1 MTEVRTTRP
10 AGSVNNNND
19 DYVYKPVSLE
29 LKNKEM
35 FGVAAE
41 GPIDRFFK
49 KIFKANFFSGCD
61 GSTGSNNNHVNNNNN
76 NNHNDA
82 GIDGTVDGGDAG
94 DAVVP
99 TDADASVECVDS
111 TPILSGVPLTVD
123 SYQCT
128 PVDIDYH
135 QATDKL
141 LAVCAYP
148 INRLI
153 TVAPRNNNQV
163 ATLAEFWIGP
173 NQDEQVQPQSLY
185 AFSAYSRELIVVSY
199 QYSVP
204 QHPAYEYG
212 ALRLFDHATGAEL
225 DDQPLAFQF
234 NFGSGTQDVLINN
247 PRGAMMY
254 TATGGDASSRLFVT
268 SEHKN
273 ELGNYVPSL
282 IPGFP
287 LEQIGQA
294 VYFDV
299 TVAPAIAL
307 PDGYRTAGITKLA
320 DEKLVMAVGGVAGA
334 TPAADGKLVI
344 MDPTTGAAFTPITSS
359 IPLGLLPNEQLIGF
373 PELAKLGDNNFI
385 MVATDGVEPHPQQRV
400 LVVHTEA
407 NGTSS
412 IHDIDLTQVA
422 NGAVTD
428 IVVDASQS
436 RVFLIEKGN
445 GAQEPGKVITINVDQ
460 ATGAATVAG
469 STVAGINPSKA
480 ELDTG
485 ATSPVLYVYVEQ
497 RVDCKAVMAQ
507 DTGPQ
512 LVVIDPAKI
521 QP

>member
-1 MTEVRTTRP
+1 MTNISAKNP

-19 DYVYKPVSLE
+19 DYAYKPISIEPKKE
-29 LKNKEM
+29 L

-41 GPIDRFFK
+41 GPVDKFFK
-49 KIFKANFFSGCD
+49 TLGKMFILSGCGDDD
-61 GSTGSNNNHVNNNNN
+61 GGGNNSHVNNNNN

-82 GIDGTVDGGDAG
+82 GIDGAVDSG

-111 TPILSGVPLTVD
+111 SPILSGVPLTVD

-135 QATDKL
+135 AATDKL

-185 AFSAYSRELIVVSY
+185 AFSAYSRDLIAVPY

-204 QHPAYEYG
+204 QHPTYEYG
-212 ALRLFDHATGAEL
+212 AIRLFDHATGAEL

-234 NFGSGTQDVLINN
+234 NFGSGVQDVLINN
-247 PRGAMMY
+247 PRGAMFY
-254 TATGGDASSRLFVT
+254 ASANGVANSRLFVT

-273 ELGNYVPSL
+273 ELGSYVPSL

-287 LEQIGQA
+287 FEQIGQA

-299 TVAPAIAL
+299 TVPPAIAL

-334 TPAADGKLVI
+334 TPAEDGKLVI
-344 MDPTTGAAFTPITSS
+344 MDPTTGAAFTRITSS
-359 IPLGLLPNEQLIGF
+359 IPLGLLPGEQLIGF
-373 PELAKLGDNNFI
+373 PELAKVGDNNFI

-412 IHDIDLTQVA
+412 IHDIDLTTIA
-422 NGAVTD
+422 NGTVTD
-428 IVVDASQS
+428 IVVEASLN
-436 RVFLIEKGN
+436 RVYLIDKGN
-445 GAQEPGKVITINVDQ
+445 GAQEPGRVITLDIDP
-460 ATGAATVAG
+460 ATGATTMAG
-469 STVAGINPSKA
+469 STVVGINPSKA
-480 ELDTG
+480 ELDLG
-485 ATSPVLYVYVEQ
+485 VSPAKLYVHVEQ
-497 RVDCKAVMAQ
+497 RVDCKAVNAQ

-512 LVVIDPAKI
+512 LVIIDTSKI
-521 QP
+521 Q